1 MKDSC
6 LALEK
11 QLEKRH
17 TYVTQS
23 DLQSLNAASEAGEI
37 IIRIVAE
44 ILTNLP
50 QLKRRMVGT
59 RLESR
64 ATCSKEV
71 RMPSERGTGGGS
83 TCPTTNSATREGTE
97 RM

>member
-37 IIRIVAE
+37 IIRID
-44 ILTNLP
+44 LL
-50 QLKRRMVGT
+50 LK
-59 RLESR
+59 S
-64 ATCSKEV
+64 
-71 RMPSERGTGGGS
+71 
-83 TCPTTNSATREGTE
+83 
-97 RM
+97 